1 MERSWGPLWRL
12 WQCGEQRG
20 DLLPGGSVAVR
31 IPPPG
36 GSAHRAVP
44 RRGFAALFQRA
55 CGNLIS
61 LPACFPQGLRGGW
74 VPFTRLHVQPW
85 VAPLVGLHL
94 PHQNLKF
101 VHVSLPAS
109 GEHWEVGSSAGCHS
123 FHGQPQSLRAPDSPA
138 TAVLQGAHA

>member
-1 MERSWGPLWRL
+1 MGTFACGGCGSAVSSEGTCCREALWR
-12 WQCGEQRG
+12 CGFHLREAAPTELCPAG
-20 DLLPGGSVAVR
+20 ASLLSSSVPVETSS
-31 IPPPG
+31 P
-36 GSAHRAVP
+36 S
-44 RRGFAALFQRA
+44 
-55 CGNLIS
+55 
-61 LPACFPQGLRGGW
+61 CFPQGLRGGW

-85 VAPLVGLHL
+85 VAPLVGLHR